1 MVYMTRIEAIRAA
14 IIKDN
19 EAFSKQGY
27 NPIFRAYEE
36 ARIVIIGQAP
46 GIKTQL
52 RDDVFRDESGDR
64 LRAWMGIDESMF
76 YDSKLVAVLPM
87 DFYYPG
93 KALTGDKPPRKD
105 FADKWHPQLLACM
118 PKVELIILIGVYAQ
132 KHYLGVNMKKN
143 LTETVKSFEVHLP
156 TYFPLVHPSP
166 LNRRWM
172 AKNPWFELEVL
183 PVLKKTITTILD

>member
-1 MVYMTRIEAIRAA
+1 MTRIEAIRAA

-36 ARIVIIGQAP
+36 AKIVIIGQAP

-143 LTETVKSFEVHLP
+143 LTETVKSFEVYLP

>member
-1 MVYMTRIEAIRAA
+1 MTRIEAIRTA

-143 LTETVKSFEVHLP
+143 LTETVKSFEVYLP

>member
-1 MVYMTRIEAIRAA
+1 MTRIEAIRAA

-118 PKVELIILIGVYAQ
+118 PKVELIILMGVYAQ

-143 LTETVKSFEVHLP
+143 LTETVKSFEVYLP

>member
-1 MVYMTRIEAIRAA
+1 MTRIEAIRAA

-143 LTETVKSFEVHLP
+143 LTETVKSFEVYLP

>member
-143 LTETVKSFEVHLP
+143 LTETVKSFEVYLP

>member
-36 ARIVIIGQAP
+36 AKIVIIGQAP

-143 LTETVKSFEVHLP
+143 LTETVKSFEVYLP

>member
-1 MVYMTRIEAIRAA
+1 MTRIEAIRAA

-36 ARIVIIGQAP
+36 AKIVIIGQAP

-132 KHYLGVNMKKN
+132 KYYLGVNMKKN
-143 LTETVKSFEVHLP
+143 LTETVKSFEVYLP

>member
-1 MVYMTRIEAIRAA
+1 MTRIEAIRAA

-64 LRAWMGIDESMF
+64 LRAWMGIDECVF

-93 KALTGDKPPRKD
+93 KALTGDNPPRKD

-143 LTETVKSFEVHLP
+143 LTETVKSFEVYLP

>member
-1 MVYMTRIEAIRAA
+1 MTRIEAIRAA

-93 KALTGDKPPRKD
+93 KALTGDNPPRKD

-143 LTETVKSFEVHLP
+143 LTETVKSFEVYLP

>member
-1 MVYMTRIEAIRAA
+1 MVYMTRIEAIRTA

-143 LTETVKSFEVHLP
+143 LTETVKSFEVYLP

>member
-36 ARIVIIGQAP
+36 AKIVIIGQAP

-118 PKVELIILIGVYAQ
+118 PKVELIILMGVYAQ

-143 LTETVKSFEVHLP
+143 LTETVKSFEVYLP